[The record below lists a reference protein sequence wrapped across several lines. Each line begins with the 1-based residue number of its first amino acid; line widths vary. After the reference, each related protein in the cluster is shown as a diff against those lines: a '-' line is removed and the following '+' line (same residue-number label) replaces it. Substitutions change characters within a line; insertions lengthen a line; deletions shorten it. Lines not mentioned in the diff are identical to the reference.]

1 MFWSMA
7 PLVLA
12 CIALAGLLGM
22 CSFAPRGP
30 GKGPVTHYDAAAALK
45 ADAAALHLPIRVPAL
60 PEGWHANSGSRG
72 GIDGGRVD
80 PASGQNVRAV
90 SSTVG
95 YLTPAGMFVSLTQ
108 SNADEQKLVA
118 SIHAGMYP
126 TGTRDIDGVHWVVYE
141 GAGDDDDD
149 KGGATEPIWTAHLSG
164 PAQVALTGS
173 AGEADFHTLAQA
185 TQKARPLA

>member
-12 CIALAGLLGM
+12 CIALAGLLGT
-22 CSFAPRGP
+22 CSFAPTGP
-30 GKGPVTHYDAAAALK
+30 GKGPAPQYDAPAALK
-45 ADAAALHLPIRVPAL
+45 ADAAALHIPIRVPVL
-60 PEGWHANSGSRG
+60 PQGWHANSGSRG

-80 PASGQNVRAV
+80 PVSHQNVRAL

-108 SNADEQKLVA
+108 SNAAEQQLVA

-126 TGTRDIDGVHWVVYE
+126 TGTRDVDGVHWVVYQGDEDE
-141 GAGDDDDD
+141 GS
-149 KGGATEPIWTAHLSG
+149 EPIWTTHLSG

-173 AGEADFHTLAQA
+173 AGEADFQTLARA
-185 TQKARPLA
+185 TQQAKPL